1 MRHARATV
9 KTKFLYSLRKKEKVM
24 NCHQLIENWNEQ
36 VARFCNRTIGRLES
50 AADKGDVKA
59 TQTDYRLRS
68 VKARKH
74 AGQE

>member
-1 MRHARATV
+1 
-9 KTKFLYSLRKKEKVM
+9 M